1 MDITLIVVL
10 FKEIERG
17 DFPHLTNVLTNADF
31 REARAI
37 IRGLDTNIEK
47 EFRVKVVNTLYN

>member
-1 MDITLIVVL
+1 MTLIIVL
-10 FKEIERG
+10 FKEIECG
-17 DFPHLTNVLTNADF
+17 GFLYLINILTNADF

-47 EFRVKVVNTLYN
+47 EFRVKVVNTLYS

>member
-1 MDITLIVVL
+1 VVL

-17 DFPHLTNVLTNADF
+17 SFLYLIDILTNMDF
-31 REARAI
+31 REAWTI

-47 EFRVKVVNTLYN
+47 EFRVKVVDTLYS

>member
-1 MDITLIVVL
+1 VVL

-17 DFPHLTNVLTNADF
+17 GFLYLTDVLTDADF

-47 EFRVKVVNTLYN
+47 EFRAKVVDTLYS